1 MVHIPLNIFEVLVNV
16 LKTSQSKET
25 ISEVRSSLEI
35 LFSIF
40 NHLSLANLFLC
51 NSTLFFV
58 GVHFFRC
65 SKPSLFDSVCV

>member
-1 MVHIPLNIFEVLVNV
+1 MVHILLNIFEVLVNV

-51 NSTLFFV
+51 HSTLFV